1 MSYSDWFRRLTS
13 QGGTGRKRARR
24 SLLFTGIAAALVVV
38 AGVGVLVAKP
48 GQATLKTTSVASSRQ
63 ENGTGQSKPAKHV
76 VPPAPALTIT
86 SVVPGSNQH
95 SVTGTAPITVGFSA
109 PLAAGSPLPTIS
121 PSTPGSWKVSG
132 STATFTP
139 SVGFPEDTTVT
150 LTIPNGSSGMRS
162 ADGAKKNKGGYLA
175 AKFTRSFTT
184 ATYSTTRLEQLLA
197 QLQYLPLTWTPS
209 GSAVSGSDTA
219 GQIAAAYQPP
229 SGSFSWQSGYP
240 SELHSFWSEGSSNL
254 ILAGAIRAFE
264 NQHGLTMD
272 GEAGPA
278 VWADVL
284 KDVAAGHD
292 NSAGYTY
299 ALADQNIPETLRIW
313 HNGSLVLDSAAN
325 TGIPASPTV
334 DGTFP
339 VYSKFYF
346 TYMKGTNPD
355 GTPYDDP
362 VYYVSYF
369 NGGDAVHYFSRGSY
383 GFNQSL
389 GCVELPW
396 DSAAKAY
403 PYLTYGSLVTVEGPV
418 GG

>member
-48 GQATLKTTSVASSRQ
+48 GQAPLKTTSVASSHQ
-63 ENGTGQSKPAKHV
+63 ETGQSKPARKHT

-109 PLAAGSPLPTIS
+109 PLAAGSPLPTLS
-121 PSTPGSWKVSG
+121 PSTPGSWKISG

-139 SVGFPEDTTVT
+139 TQGYPEDTTVR
-150 LTIPNGSSGMRS
+150 LTIPNGTAGMHS
-162 ADGAKKNKGGYLA
+162 AQGVKNKAGGYLA
-175 AKFTRSFTT
+175 AKFVRSFTT
-184 ATYSTTRLEQLLA
+184 ATYSTTRLAQLLA

-209 GSAVSGSDTA
+209 GTAVSGSDTA
-219 GQIAAAYQPP
+219 GQIAAAYQAP
-229 SGSFSWQSGYP
+229 SGSFSWDSGYP
-240 SELHSFWSEGSSNL
+240 AELHSFWSEGSSSL
-254 ILAGAIRAFE
+254 VLAGAIRAFE

-284 KDVAAGHD
+284 KDVAAGHN

-299 ALADQNIPETLRIW
+299 ALASKHDPESLTIW
-313 HNGSLVLDSAAN
+313 HDGKQVLSTPAN
-325 TGIPASPTV
+325 TGIPAAPTA
-334 DGTFP
+334 DGTYP
-339 VYSKFYF
+339 VYEKLPFQI
-346 TYMKGTNPD
+346 MKGTNPD
-355 GTPYDDP
+355 GSKYADP
-362 VYYVSYF
+362 VYWISYF
-369 NGGDAVHYFSRGSY
+369 DGGDAVHYFDRGSY
-383 GFNQSL
+383 GFAQSL
-389 GCVELPW
+389 GCVELPES
-396 DSAAKAY
+396 SAHSAY
-403 PYLTYGSLVTVEGPV
+403 DYLTYGSLVTVAG
-418 GG
+418 

>member
-48 GQATLKTTSVASSRQ
+48 GQATLKTTSVASSHQ
-63 ENGTGQSKPAKHV
+63 ETGQSKPAPKHTV
-76 VPPAPALTIT
+76 TPAPALTIT
-86 SVVPGSNQH
+86 SVTPGSNQH

-109 PLAAGSPLPTIS
+109 PLAADSPLPTLS

-139 SVGFPEDTTVT
+139 TQGYPEDTSVT
-150 LTIPNGSSGMRS
+150 LTIPNGTTGMHS
-162 ADGAKKNKGGYLA
+162 AQGVKNKAGGYLA
-175 AKFTRSFTT
+175 AKFVRSFTT

-197 QLQYLPLTWTPS
+197 QLQYLPLTWAPS
-209 GSAVSGSDTA
+209 GTAVSSSDTA
-219 GQIAAAYQPP
+219 GQIAAAYEPP
-229 SGSFSWQSGYP
+229 SGSFSWESGYP

-284 KDVAAGHD
+284 KDLAAGHN

-299 ALADQNIPETLRIW
+299 ALASKHEPESLTIW
-313 HNGSLVLDSAAN
+313 HDGKQVLSTPAN
-325 TGIPASPTV
+325 TGIPAAPTA

-339 VYSKFYF
+339 VYEKLSFQI
-346 TYMKGTNPD
+346 MKGTNPD
-355 GTPYDDP
+355 GSKYSDP
-362 VYYVSYF
+362 VKWISYF
-369 NGGDAVHYFSRGSY
+369 NGGDAVHYFDRGSY
-383 GFNQSL
+383 GFAQSL
-389 GCVELPW
+389 GCVELPESTAE
-396 DSAAKAY
+396 SAY
-403 PYLTYGSLVTVEGPV
+403 NYLTYGSLVTVAG
-418 GG
+418 

>member
-1 MSYSDWFRRLTS
+1 VSYSDWFRRLTS

-24 SLLFTGIAAALVVV
+24 SLLITGIAAALVVV

-48 GQATLKTTSVASSRQ
+48 GQLTLKTTSVASSRQ
-63 ENGTGQSKPAKHV
+63 ETGTSQSKPAKKHT
-76 VPPAPALTIT
+76 VPPAPALTVT

-109 PLAAGSPLPTIS
+109 PLAAGSPLPTLS

-132 STATFTP
+132 RTATFTP
-139 SVGFPEDTTVT
+139 SVGYPEDTTVT
-150 LTIPNGSSGMRS
+150 LTIPNGPTGMHS
-162 ADGAKKNKGGYLA
+162 AQGVKNKAGGYLA
-175 AKFTRSFTT
+175 AKFVRSFTT
-184 ATYSTTRLEQLLA
+184 ASYSTTRLEQLLA

-209 GSAVSGSDTA
+209 GTAVSGSDTA

-240 SELHSFWSEGSSNL
+240 SVLHSFWSEGSSNL
-254 ILAGAIRAFE
+254 ILTGAIRAFE

-284 KDVAAGHD
+284 KDVAAGHN

-299 ALADQNIPETLRIW
+299 ALASKHDPESLTIW
-313 HNGSLVLDSAAN
+313 HDGKQVLSTPAN
-325 TGIPASPTV
+325 TGIPAAPTA

-339 VYSKFYF
+339 VYEKLPFQV
-346 TYMKGTNPD
+346 MKGTNPD
-355 GTPYDDP
+355 GSKYSDP
-362 VYYVSYF
+362 VYWISYF
-369 NGGDAVHYFSRGSY
+369 NGGDAVHYFVRGSY
-383 GFNQSL
+383 GFPQSL
-389 GCVELPW
+389 GCVELPES
-396 DSAAKAY
+396 SAHAAY
-403 PYLTYGSLVTVEGPV
+403 DYLTYGSLVTVTG
-418 GG
+418 